1 MKILE
6 LLTPKRITGNLGE
19 RLAAKFLKR
28 SGYKI
33 KAQNYVAGESE
44 IDIIAESKDTLAFIE
59 VKTRTVGHEN
69 PREPRP
75 SSAVTPEKQRK
86 IISASRHYTSRNKT
100 DKRLRMDVVEVYLN
114 GDKTKNK
121 IIHIENAF
129 NLNTA
134 YERKANRK

>member
-19 RLAAKFLKR
+19 RLAARHLKR

-33 KAQNYVAGESE
+33 KAKNYVAKENE
-44 IDIIAESKDTLAFIE
+44 IDIIAENKTTLAFVE

-69 PREPRP
+69 PKELRP
-75 SSAVTPEKQRK
+75 SSAVTQEKQRK
-86 IISASRHYTSRNKT
+86 IIAAARYYLARSKT
-100 DKRLRMDVVEVYLN
+100 DKRISLDVIEVYLSAD
-114 GDKTKNK
+114 GKENK

-134 YERKANRK
+134 YERKAHTR